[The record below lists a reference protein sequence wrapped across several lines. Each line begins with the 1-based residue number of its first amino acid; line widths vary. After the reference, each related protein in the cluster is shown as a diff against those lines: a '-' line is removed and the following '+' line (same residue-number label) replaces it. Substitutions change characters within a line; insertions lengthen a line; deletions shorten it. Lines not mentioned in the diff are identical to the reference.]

1 MKKVCYLFIVF
12 FFAQSALFA
21 QQTKSS
27 PFEEIKDGEYT
38 IRILPAP
45 GNTFGY
51 DILKGEQVILHQ
63 QFNPFAKG
71 RSMTGLKNKADVIIL
86 TKWLVTESKRTGKHP
101 PSMLQDKIAQDLKIS
116 VQ

>member
-1 MKKVCYLFIVF
+1 MKWILFLLLFLFPGANLV
-12 FFAQSALFA
+12 FA
-21 QQTKSS
+21 QQNQTK

-71 RSMTGLKNKADVIIL
+71 RSMGGLKNKADVIVL
-86 TKWLVTESKRTGKHP
+86 AKWLVKESKRTGKYPLH
-101 PSMLQDKIAQDLKIS
+101 QCYQIK
-116 VQ
+116 

>member
-1 MKKVCYLFIVF
+1 MKWILFLLLFLFSGANLV
-12 FFAQSALFA
+12 FA
-21 QQTKSS
+21 QQSHST
-27 PFEEIKDGEYT
+27 PFEEIKEGEYT

-71 RSMTGLKNKADVIIL
+71 RSMSGLKNKADVIVL
-86 TKWLVTESKRTGKHP
+86 VKWLVTESKRTGKHP
-101 PSMLQDKIAQDLKIS
+101 PSMLPDKIAQDLKIS
-116 VQ
+116 LQ